1 VTILKD
7 KIILITGGTGSFGNE
22 MLRGALLQDCREIRV
37 FSRDELKQE
46 HMRINLRNRRVQF
59 YVGDVRDRES
69 VDHAMRGVDLVFH
82 AAALKQVPSCEF
94 FPMQAM
100 LTNVVG
106 SNNVIESAV
115 ANRVKSVVCLSTD
128 KAVYPVNA
136 MGMTKAL
143 MEKLAHAA
151 ARGRAMHD
159 CVISCVRYGNVMCSR
174 GSVIPLFIK
183 QIKDR
188 QPITMTEP
196 GMTRFLLP
204 LTNAIELVI
213 FAFSNA
219 HQGDTFIRKAP
230 ACTVLDLALAL
241 KNIFD
246 SDVPLNTMGIRHG
259 EKIYETLAT
268 VEELSN
274 ADDLGDY
281 YRLRID
287 GRDLNYEKYSV
298 EGELKHQHLMDYTS
312 HNTYRLSVSEIE
324 ALLMKL
330 PEVTREL

>member
-1 VTILKD
+1 
-7 KIILITGGTGSFGNE
+7 
-22 MLRGALLQDCREIRV
+22 
-37 FSRDELKQE
+37 
-46 HMRINLRNRRVQF
+46 
-59 YVGDVRDRES
+59 
-69 VDHAMRGVDLVFH
+69 
-82 AAALKQVPSCEF
+82 
-94 FPMQAM
+94 
-100 LTNVVG
+100 
-106 SNNVIESAV
+106 
-115 ANRVKSVVCLSTD
+115 
-128 KAVYPVNA
+128 
-136 MGMTKAL
+136 
-143 MEKLAHAA
+143 
-151 ARGRAMHD
+151 
-159 CVISCVRYGNVMCSR
+159 
-174 GSVIPLFIK
+174 
-183 QIKDR
+183 
-188 QPITMTEP
+188 
-196 GMTRFLLP
+196 
-204 LTNAIELVI
+204 
-213 FAFSNA
+213 
-219 HQGDTFIRKAP
+219 
-230 ACTVLDLALAL
+230 VLDLALAL